1 MPGEVSGEGI
11 GVVRFYCRP
20 VVYKRRVSRPSIL
33 QLHGELALQRA
44 IIFRMLYSSSAAF
57 LYSLAGLAN
66 GLPAPAPQASGVSG
80 GSSVPGP
87 VDPSQV
93 LNMPLPS
100 SASGSLR
107 SSDDLQGYNPSNPVD
122 MQSTVIPPEDFELAP
137 GQSEDEDLGLY
148 IDLTNVK
155 NPQPIRGGTTGPT
168 EPGPR

>member
-1 MPGEVSGEGI
+1 M
-11 GVVRFYCRP
+11 
-20 VVYKRRVSRPSIL
+20 
-33 QLHGELALQRA
+33 
-44 IIFRMLYSSSAAF
+44 
-57 LYSLAGLAN
+57 
-66 GLPAPAPQASGVSG
+66 
-80 GSSVPGP
+80 PGP

-100 SASGSLR
+100 GASGSLR
-107 SSDDLQGYNPSNPVD
+107 GSEGLIGYNPSNPVD
-122 MQSTVIPPEDFELAP
+122 MKSTVIPPEDFELAP